1 MEWLR
6 YCPDCKLI
14 AHPNEVETS
23 FSKSAVLDM
32 WDKLNWTTLML
43 IKVKVWLLVFFI
55 KAEMILLCMYVVFHI
70 IYFQIIF
77 DTIL

>member
-1 MEWLR
+1 MEWLQ
-6 YCPDCKLI
+6 YCSDYKLT
-14 AHPNEVETS
+14 AHPNEVETL

-43 IKVKVWLLVFFI
+43 INVKVWLLDFFI
-55 KAEMILLCMYVVFHI
+55 KAEMILLCMYMMFHI

-77 DTIL
+77 YTIL

>member
-6 YCPDCKLI
+6 YCSDYKLT
-14 AHPNEVETS
+14 AHPNEVETL

-43 IKVKVWLLVFFI
+43 IKVKVWLLDFFI
-55 KAEMILLCMYVVFHI
+55 KAEMILLCMYMFHI

-77 DTIL
+77 YTIL